1 MIMIRKLIVS
11 LTASFI
17 AATSVPTGAR
27 AEQTPPPAPEL
38 VKEIQ
43 SRLFDL
49 GYVVWPDGNWD
60 DRTKAAVKTWHQFTN
75 RPVSDAMSADDVA
88 YLHILPPN
96 KVWGGVVYDSK
107 GHYRFFANE
116 ASRKELVDKE
126 ISYCKQGYEASRC
139 QLDPILSTQMAN
151 KGCIGISHVERKD
164 EKGIHFSTATARAA
178 DIKTAS
184 DHAINECA
192 KAGPRESCILYAAV
206 CADGSSQTGV
216 LENKP

>member
-1 MIMIRKLIVS
+1 MIRKLFVS
-11 LTASFI
+11 MTASFI
-17 AATSVPTGAR
+17 VATSVPTGAR
-27 AEQTPPPAPEL
+27 AEQTPPPSPEL
-38 VKEIQ
+38 IKEIQ
-43 SRLFDL
+43 SKLFDL
-49 GYVVWPDGNWD
+49 GYMAWPDGNWD
-60 DRTKAAVKTWHQFTN
+60 DRTKAAVKAWHQVAN
-75 RPVSDAMSADDVA
+75 RPGLDAVSADDIA
-88 YLHILPPN
+88 YLRTLPPN

-107 GHYRFFANE
+107 GHYRLFTNE

-151 KGCIGISHVERKD
+151 KGCIGISHVEWKD
-164 EKGIHFSTATARAA
+164 EKGNHFSTATARAA

>member
-1 MIMIRKLIVS
+1 MIRKLIVS
-11 LTASFI
+11 LAAGFI
-17 AATSVPTGAR
+17 AAAGLPAGAR
-27 AEQTPPPAPEL
+27 AEQTPPPSPEL
-38 VKEIQ
+38 IKEIQ

-49 GYVVWPDGNWD
+49 GYMAWPDGNWD
-60 DRTKAAVKTWHQFTN
+60 DRTKAAVKAWHQRAN
-75 RPVSDAMSADDVA
+75 RPGTEAMSADDVA
-88 YLHILPPN
+88 YLRTLPPN
-96 KVWGGVVYDSK
+96 KVWRGVVYDSK
-107 GHYRFFANE
+107 CHYRLFTNE

-139 QLDPILSTQMAN
+139 QLDLILNTQMSN
-151 KGCIGISHVERKD
+151 KTCTGVSHVDWKD
-164 EKGIHFSTATARAA
+164 EKGSHTSTSTSRAA

-184 DHAINECA
+184 DNAINECA

>member
-1 MIMIRKLIVS
+1 MIMIRNLLVS
-11 LTASFI
+11 LTAAFI
-17 AATSVPTGAR
+17 AAASLSAGAV
-27 AEQTPPPAPEL
+27 AETPPSPEL
-38 VKEIQ
+38 IKEIQ

-49 GYVVWPDGNWD
+49 GYIIWPDGNWD

-75 RPVSDAMSADDVA
+75 RPVSDAMSTDDVA
-88 YLHILPPN
+88 YLRTLPPN

-107 GHYRFFANE
+107 GHYRLFANE
-116 ASRKELVDKE
+116 ASRKELVEKE
-126 ISYCKQGYEASRC
+126 ISYCQQGYDPSRC
-139 QLDPILSTQMAN
+139 QLDLILNTEMSN
-151 KGCIGISHVERKD
+151 KACTGVSHVDWKD
-164 EKGIHFSTATARAA
+164 EKGSHTSTSTARAA

-184 DHAINECA
+184 DNAINECA